1 MENRRH
7 KLKPTLRN
15 GDLSVRLLICAG
27 GTGGG
32 VYPALAVHN
41 ALSKERPDLE
51 TLWVGGEGGLEA
63 GLIER
68 TGIPFKTIP
77 AAGIHGVGL
86 KQLPRNLWQV
96 IRGIGASLRIL
107 WDFKPNVLFFTGGY
121 VAFPMAVA
129 GWFKQSLLY
138 VPDMEPGMALKSI
151 ARLAD
156 RITVTSEAS
165 KAFFTGKKIVVTGYP
180 TRPELAKWT
189 REEARSKLGLN
200 SSLPTL
206 LVFGGSKG
214 AHSINEAMLEHLPA
228 LLARVQI
235 VHISGELDWPM
246 VTARRN
252 SLTATQAER
261 YHDYPYLHEEMGAA
275 LAAADLV
282 VSRAG
287 ASTLGEFPLFGL
299 PAILVPYPH
308 AWRYQKVNADYLAQR
323 GAAVVLEDNRLKGD
337 LYTTICTLMDNPGK
351 MDAMQKSM
359 RELARPQAAQAIAA
373 QLAELAGA

>member
-1 MENRRH
+1 
-7 KLKPTLRN
+7 
-15 GDLSVRLLICAG
+15 VRLLICAG

-41 ALSKERPDLE
+41 ALLKEKPDLE

-68 TGIPFKTIP
+68 TGITFKTIP

-86 KQLPRNLWQV
+86 KNLPRNLFQV
-96 IRGIGASLRIL
+96 IRGMGASLKII
-107 WDFKPNVLFFTGGY
+107 WDFKPDVLFFTGGY
-121 VAFPMAVA
+121 VAFPMAVV
-129 GWFKQSLLY
+129 GWFKQSVLF
-138 VPDMEPGMALKSI
+138 VPDIEPGVALKTI

-156 RITVTSEAS
+156 RITVTAEAS
-165 KAFFTGKKIVVTGYP
+165 KVFLRGKKLIVTGYP
-180 TRPELAKWT
+180 TRLELAKWT
-189 REEARSKLGLN
+189 REEARAKLGLN
-200 SSLPTL
+200 PSLPTL

-214 AHSINEAMLEHLPA
+214 AHSINAAMLEHLPA
-228 LLARVQI
+228 LLARLQI
-235 VHISGELDWPM
+235 VHITGELDWPM

-261 YHDYPYLHEEMGAA
+261 YHAYPYLHEEMGAA

-323 GAAVVLEDNRLKGD
+323 GAAVVLEDSRLVD
-337 LYTTICTLMDNPGK
+337 ELYTTICTLLDNPGK
-351 MDAMQKSM
+351 MAAMRKSM
-359 RELARPQAAQAIAA
+359 RDLARPQAAQAIAA
-373 QLAELAGA
+373 QLAEMAGA